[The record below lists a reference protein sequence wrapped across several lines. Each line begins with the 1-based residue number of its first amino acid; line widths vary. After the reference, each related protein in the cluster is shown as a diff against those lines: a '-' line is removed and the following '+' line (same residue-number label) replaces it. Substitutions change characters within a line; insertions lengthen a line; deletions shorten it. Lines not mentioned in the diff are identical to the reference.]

1 MAMTQ
6 GFGDRFGGHVFEN
19 NIIHEGTIT
28 DYNVKV
34 TDILRPFFEYIWEEC
49 GLERPDKEVL
59 G

>member
-1 MAMTQ
+1 MTQ